1 MSKVMNL
8 YSYCYYQ
15 VRFFFFFFFDG
26 KYNKE
31 LS

>member
-15 VRFFFFFFFDG
+15 VRFFSYRFCDG